1 MREEVFC
8 KQTSTIDITA
18 NMIMLSE
25 CFIIFAWIYQ
35 SQVLERCNM
44 KVFEL
49 ANGKFVRI
57 VVKFMIESIQFVK
70 CSPVMTGDNR
80 STSVIFPVFCI

>member
-1 MREEVFC
+1 
-8 KQTSTIDITA
+8 
-18 NMIMLSE
+18 
-25 CFIIFAWIYQ
+25 
-35 SQVLERCNM
+35 M